1 MKTTVHLKLYLTK
14 ESNVKITLK
23 NVRLSFPSIFK
34 RASFQGQEGKYE
46 ASFLLDKKDTKTKA
60 LIDAAIEEALAE
72 AKIKVPSDKRFI
84 RDGDDFDYDGYAG
97 HWSIKASS
105 NKRPTVI
112 NRDKTPLTEEDDVIY
127 AGCYVNAIID
137 VWVQNNAYGKRVNSN
152 LYGIQFVKDGPRFGS
167 GEIDVTDEFEDIDD
181 DNDISEIPF

>member
-1 MKTTVHLKLYLTK
+1 M
-14 ESNVKITLK
+14 KITLK
-23 NVRLSFPSIFK
+23 NVRLSFPSVFR
-34 RASFQGQEGKYE
+34 RANFQGQEGKYE

-60 LIDAAIEEALAE
+60 LIDAAIEEALVE
-72 AKIKVPSDKRFI
+72 AKIKVASDKRFI

-97 HWSIKASS
+97 CWSIKSSS
-105 NKRPTVI
+105 NKRPTVV

-167 GEIDVTDEFEDIDD
+167 GEIDVTDEFENIDGDNDIDD
-181 DNDISEIPF
+181 EIPF